1 MYIKMPM
8 SELLDKLVNDILYR
22 DSILWC
28 ESSADVIQDTKQ
40 SLFTILAA

>member
-1 MYIKMPM
+1 MPM

-22 DSILWC
+22 DSILWR

-40 SLFTILAA
+40 SLVTILAA

>member
-1 MYIKMPM
+1 MPM

-28 ESSADVIQDTKQ
+28 ESSADIIQDTKQ
-40 SLFTILAA
+40 SLVAILAA